1 MQNVI
6 LLKIHKAI
14 HFHGDYCKFVY
25 TKMSWA
31 DCRMAKTKRKF
42 IVGIYSCLNQVISRS
57 YQLILHYTLKS
68 TVA

>member
-42 IVGIYSCLNQVISRS
+42 ILAFIVAFTGKYQDHIS
-57 YQLILHYTLKS
+57 
-68 TVA
+68 